1 MTDVKKFRNWCRWLR
16 RNARVPYPVRIYRR
30 QPSSNDNGLATWQY
44 DSNGNPI
51 EGIIEIAPNLSSD
64 HTADILIH
72 EWAHLMRA
80 LIHIGDSASEDH
92 IQAAIEREI
101 SNEWDKKR
109 ATRCL
114 LNASEP
120 A

>member
-1 MTDVKKFRNWCRWLR
+1 MTDVKLFRNWCRWLR
-16 RNARVPYPVRIYRR
+16 RNAPLPYIVKVYLRAP
-30 QPSSNDNGLATWQY
+30 
-44 DSNGNPI
+44 SNGQNGQASWDYGTDGLPKN
-51 EGIIEIAPNLSSD
+51 GTIEIMPILNVD

-80 LIHIGDSASEDH
+80 SILIGDPESEDH

-109 ATRCL
+109 TIRL
-114 LNASEP
+114 LETS
-120 A
+120 